1 MKIAFVAQHFGR
13 KEEMSFG
20 PNPLIYNIIKGV
32 AEKEEVLVLAGG
44 FPKKTAVEKVEG
56 IKVLRVFSSHP
67 AFLGKNPFL
76 NFGILGLGKIL
87 KEKPAV
93 INSQDFDAAFLF
105 KLLNAFG
112 SKAVKVASV
121 KSILE
126 ARLEKTPKG
135 LESTYSASDRGL
147 LFFQKRFE
155 RMCVQNSDLL
165 VVQSNHAKKELERI
179 FKPKATT
186 RLIYNGVDSRIFKP
200 LKLEDKNPAL
210 LFAGGTDLYRK
221 GADVF
226 FHSFVNLKKE
236 IPELKAIV
244 IGASSPGNFE
254 KLLKERGISKTDLE
268 FFNRVPYTKMPLLL
282 NRASVIL
289 VPSFHETF
297 GSIAAEAM
305 ACGKAVVA
313 SDSTALPE
321 VVGNAGVLAKT
332 GSVKDFAEKTKRL
345 LENKALRKKIG
356 KKARERVLENFTAEK
371 TVNGYLKLFRSLK

>member
-1 MKIAFVAQHFGR
+1 
-13 KEEMSFG
+13 
-20 PNPLIYNIIKGV
+20 
-32 AEKEEVLVLAGG
+32 
-44 FPKKTAVEKVEG
+44 
-56 IKVLRVFSSHP
+56 
-67 AFLGKNPFL
+67 
-76 NFGILGLGKIL
+76 
-87 KEKPAV
+87 
-93 INSQDFDAAFLF
+93 
-105 KLLNAFG
+105 
-112 SKAVKVASV
+112 
-121 KSILE
+121 
-126 ARLEKTPKG
+126 
-135 LESTYSASDRGL
+135 
-147 LFFQKRFE
+147 
-155 RMCVQNSDLL
+155 
-165 VVQSNHAKKELERI
+165 
-179 FKPKATT
+179 
-186 RLIYNGVDSRIFKP
+186 VDSRIFKP